1 MKQEYKRLMQIKMT
15 LNNLESQITYGLRES
30 YGISQALSNVEEL
43 IISYKKREKEKNET
57 EETS

>member
-15 LNNLESQITYGLRES
+15 LNNIEPLITYGLRKS

-43 IISYKKREKEKNET
+43 IISYKKREKKKNET

>member
-1 MKQEYKRLMQIKMT
+1 MQIKMT
-15 LNNLESQITYGLRES
+15 LNNIEPLITYGLRES

-57 EETS
+57 EEIA